1 MTLPP
6 AWLGKVPAVQHEL
19 HFGDRGVNCFVERP
33 RSLHALFA
41 SAVKSHGR
49 GEALVS
55 ANARFTWEALEAQVA
70 IVAGGLHLK
79 GIGCGDR
86 VLLLMG
92 NRPEFVIAFFA
103 LARLG
108 AIAVPV
114 SGRSSLPEVAY
125 VVQQCGAVAV
135 LTEAEFWT
143 LVPGLGDSPQLRLR
157 IALNIHPDPDWLN
170 WEALLDGPLKLGL
183 DAAVPVGEED
193 TAVILYTSGT
203 TGRPKGAELT
213 HLGIV
218 HSTMHYAICMGLS
231 ALDRSVVAVP
241 LSHVTG
247 LIAQLC
253 TMALVHGTVIL
264 IGGFKAAAFLPKA
277 ASERMTHTVMVPTM
291 YQLCLMQSDLDAH
304 DLSHWRVGAYGGA
317 PMVPATIAAIAKA
330 WPQLQL
336 MNAYGATE
344 TTSPATI
351 MPPSDT
357 VKRPDSVGRA
367 VPCAELQVV
376 DVNGQPLPNGDIGE
390 IWIRGPMVVKA
401 YWNNPAATAEAFSDG
416 FWHSG
421 DIGRI
426 DSEGY
431 VQVLDRIKDVIIRGG
446 YKVYSSEVEAVLL
459 EHPSVMEAAIIGV
472 PCEILGERVCAFVC
486 IRAPASEKTL
496 LDWCKARLSDY
507 KVPEQWRIVSD
518 PLPRNVNGKLM
529 KKAMRQTL

>member
-6 AWLGKVPAVQHEL
+6 AWLSKVPALHNEL
-19 HFGDRGVNCFVERP
+19 QFGDRRVNCFVARP
-33 RSLHALFA
+33 SSLHALYA
-41 SAVKSHGR
+41 SAVQSNGG

-55 ANARFTWEALEAQVA
+55 AQGRFTWAALEAQVA
-70 IVAGGLHLK
+70 VIAAGLRLQ

-92 NRPEFVIAFFA
+92 NRAEFVIAFFA

-114 SGRSSLPEVAY
+114 SVRSSLPEVSY
-125 VVQQCGAVAV
+125 VAQQCGAMAV
-135 LTEAEFWT
+135 LAETEFCT
-143 LVPGLGDSPQLRLR
+143 LVPALVEAPNMRLR
-157 IALNIHPDPDWLN
+157 VALDAHAGPDWLS
-170 WEALLDGPLKLGL
+170 WDTLGKAQPSLGP
-183 DAAVPVGEED
+183 DDAVPVDEED

-218 HSTMHYAICMGLS
+218 HSAMHYAFCMGLGT
-231 ALDRSVVAVP
+231 LDRSLVAVP

-253 TMALVHGTVIL
+253 TMALVHGSIIL
-264 IGGFKAAAFLPKA
+264 MGGFKAVTFLSKA
-277 ASERMTHTVMVPTM
+277 SSERMTHTVMVPTM
-291 YQLCLMQSDLDAH
+291 YQLCLMQPNLETY
-304 DLSHWRVGAYGGA
+304 DLSHWRIGAYGGA

-330 WPQLQL
+330 WPGLQL

-344 TTSPATI
+344 TTSPATV

-357 VKRPDSVGRA
+357 AKRPDSVGRA

-376 DVNGQPLPNGDIGE
+376 GPSGQALPTGDIGE

-401 YWNNPAATAEAFSDG
+401 YWNNPTATAEAFSDG
-416 FWHSG
+416 FWRSG

-426 DSEGY
+426 DAEGY

-446 YKVYSSEVEAVLL
+446 YKVYSSEVEAALL
-459 EHPSVMEAAIIGV
+459 EHPDVIEAAIIAV
-472 PCEILGERVCAFVC
+472 PCDILGERVGAFVC
-486 IRAPASEKTL
+486 LRAPVSEKTL
-496 LDWCKARLSDY
+496 FEWCKQRLSDY
-507 KVPEQWRIVSD
+507 KVPEQWRTGTD
-518 PLPRNVNGKLM
+518 PLPRNANGKLM
-529 KKAMRQTL
+529 KQAMRQAL

>member
-1 MTLPP
+1 MTVPP
-6 AWLGKVPAVQHEL
+6 DWLGKIPAMQNEL
-19 HFGDRGVNCFVERP
+19 HFGDRNVICFAERP

-41 SAVKSHGR
+41 GAVQARGH

-55 ANARFTWEALEAQVA
+55 PDGRFTWAELEAQVA
-70 IVAGGLHLK
+70 VIAAGLRSQ

-92 NRPEFVIAFFA
+92 NRAEFVIAFFA
-103 LARLG
+103 LVRLG

-114 SGRSSLPEVAY
+114 SGRSSLPEVSY
-125 VVQQCGAVAV
+125 VAQQCGAIAV
-135 LTEAEFWT
+135 LTEAEFLP
-143 LVPGLGDSPQLRLR
+143 LVPDLVEAPMLRLR
-157 IALNIHPDPDWLN
+157 IALELDTRADWLS
-170 WEALLDGPLKLGL
+170 WAALHGDHLSMGSDR
-183 DAAVPVGEED
+183 AAPVDEED

-218 HSTMHYAICMGLS
+218 HSTMHYASCMGLG
-231 ALDRSVVAVP
+231 ALDRSLVAVP

-264 IGGFKAAAFLPKA
+264 MGAFKAASLLPKA
-277 ASERMTHTVMVPTM
+277 SSERMTHTVMVPTM
-291 YQLCLMQSDLDAH
+291 YQLCLMQADVAAH
-304 DLSHWRVGAYGGA
+304 DLSHWRIGAYGGA

-330 WPQLQL
+330 WPRLRL

-357 VKRPDSVGRA
+357 AKRPDSVGRA

-376 DVNGQPLPNGDIGE
+376 DSNGQALPSGAIGE

-401 YWNNPAATAEAFSDG
+401 YWNDPSATAQAISNG
-416 FWHSG
+416 FWRSG
-421 DIGRI
+421 DIGSI

-459 EHPSVMEAAIIGV
+459 AHPAVVEAAIIGM
-472 PCEILGERVCAFVC
+472 PCDILGERVCAFVC
-486 IRAPASEKTL
+486 LRAIASEKTL
-496 LDWCKARLSDY
+496 LDWCKERLSDY
-507 KVPEQWRIVSD
+507 KVPEQWRMGTE
-518 PLPRNVNGKLM
+518 PLPRNANGKLM
-529 KKAMRQTL
+529 KKTLRQTL

>member
-1 MTLPP
+1 MTVPP
-6 AWLGKVPAVQHEL
+6 DWLGNIPAMQNEL
-19 HFGDRGVNCFVERP
+19 HFSDRNINCFVERP
-33 RSLHALFA
+33 RSLYALFA
-41 SAVKSHGR
+41 GAVQARGH

-55 ANARFTWEALEAQVA
+55 PDGRFTWAELEAQVA
-70 IVAGGLHLK
+70 VIAAGLRSQGV
-79 GIGCGDR
+79 GCGDR
-86 VLLLMG
+86 VLLLLS
-92 NRPEFVIAFFA
+92 NRAEFVIAFFA
-103 LARLG
+103 LVRLG

-114 SGRSSLPEVAY
+114 SGRSSLPEVSY
-125 VVQQCGAVAV
+125 VAQQCGAIAV
-135 LTEAEFWT
+135 LTEAEFLS
-143 LVPGLGDSPQLRLR
+143 LVPDLVEVPKLRLR
-157 IALNIHPDPDWLN
+157 VSLQLDTRADWLS
-170 WEALLDGPLKLGL
+170 WAALHGDHLSMGSDC
-183 DAAVPVGEED
+183 AVPVEED

-218 HSTMHYAICMGLS
+218 HSTMHYASCMGLG
-231 ALDRSVVAVP
+231 ALDRSLVAVP

-264 IGGFKAAAFLPKA
+264 MGGFKAATFLPKA
-277 ASERMTHTVMVPTM
+277 SSERMTHTVMVPTM
-291 YQLCLMQSDLDAH
+291 YQLCLMQADVATY
-304 DLSHWRVGAYGGA
+304 DLSHWRIGAYGGA

-330 WPQLQL
+330 WPGLRL

-351 MPPSDT
+351 MPPTDT
-357 VKRPDSVGRA
+357 AKRPDSVGRA

-376 DVNGQPLPNGDIGE
+376 DSNGQALPSGGIGE

-401 YWNNPAATAEAFSDG
+401 YWNNPTATAQAISNG
-416 FWHSG
+416 FWRSG

-459 EHPSVMEAAIIGV
+459 EHPAVAEAAIIGV
-472 PCEILGERVCAFVC
+472 PCDILGERVCAFVC
-486 IRAPASEKTL
+486 LRTIASEKAL
-496 LDWCKARLSDY
+496 LDWCKERLSDY
-507 KVPEQWRIVSD
+507 KVPEQWCMGTE
-518 PLPRNVNGKLM
+518 PLPRNANGKLM
-529 KKAMRQTL
+529 KKTLRQTL

>member
-1 MTLPP
+1 MTVPP
-6 AWLGKVPAVQHEL
+6 DWLSNIPAVQNES
-19 HFGDRGVNCFVERP
+19 HFGDRNVHCFVERP
-33 RSLHALFA
+33 RSLYALFA
-41 SAVKSHGR
+41 SAVECNGR

-55 ANARFTWEALEAQVA
+55 PDGRFTWAELEAQVA
-70 IVAGGLHLK
+70 VIAAGLRSQGV
-79 GIGCGDR
+79 GCTDR
-86 VLLLMG
+86 VLLLMS
-92 NRPEFVIAFFA
+92 NRAEFVIAFFA
-103 LARLG
+103 LVRLG

-114 SGRSSLPEVAY
+114 SSRSSLPEVSY
-125 VVQQCGAVAV
+125 VAQQCGAIAV
-135 LTEAEFWT
+135 LSEAEFLP
-143 LVPGLGDSPQLRLR
+143 LVPDLVEAPMLRLR
-157 IALNIHPDPDWLN
+157 VALELDTRADWLS
-170 WEALLDGPLKLGL
+170 WDALREGHLSTERHCVV
-183 DAAVPVGEED
+183 AVQEED

-218 HSTMHYAICMGLS
+218 HSTMHYASCMALG
-231 ALDRSVVAVP
+231 ALDRSLVAVP

-264 IGGFKAAAFLPKA
+264 MGGFKAATFLPKA
-277 ASERMTHTVMVPTM
+277 SSERMTHTVMVPTM
-291 YQLCLMQSDLDAH
+291 YQLCLMQSDVAAH
-304 DLSHWRVGAYGGA
+304 DLSHWRIGAYGGA
-317 PMVPATIAAIAKA
+317 PMVPATIAAIAKT
-330 WPQLQL
+330 WSGLRL

-357 VKRPDSVGRA
+357 AKRPDSVGRA

-376 DVNGQPLPNGDIGE
+376 DSNGQPLPSGAIGE

-401 YWNNPAATAEAFSDG
+401 YWNDPAATAQAISNG
-416 FWHSG
+416 FWRSG

-459 EHPSVMEAAIIGV
+459 EHPAVVEAAIIGM
-472 PCEILGERVCAFVC
+472 PCDILGERVCAFVC
-486 IRAPASEKTL
+486 LRALVNEKAL
-496 LDWCKARLSDY
+496 FDWCKERLSDY
-507 KVPEQWRIVSD
+507 KVPEQWRMGTD
-518 PLPRNVNGKLM
+518 PLPRNANGKLM
-529 KKAMRQTL
+529 KKTLRQTL